1 MTILSKIDNTSA
13 TQTVFPPESTL
24 SRIFKSVTEYT
35 ALKNRTINPDGHF
48 DSAGRFYIDEGCSC
62 CKYIARPTRSYPY
75 GQMIHGRSL
84 VHVAHKFQVENYIKI
99 VRKAKSI
106 YERLGDDA
114 CMTYLATEKTSETIL
129 AIDLG
134 L

>member
-1 MTILSKIDNTSA
+1 MTILSEIDPISA
-13 TQTVFPPESTL
+13 TQPAFPPESTL
-24 SRIFKSVTEYT
+24 SRIFKSVTGYA
-35 ALKNRTINPDGHF
+35 ALKNRIINPDGHF
-48 DSAGRFYIDEGCSC
+48 DSAGRFYIDEDCSC

-99 VRKAKSI
+99 VRKAKSL

-114 CMTYLATEKTSETIL
+114 CMKYLASEKTIESIL